1 MSILKITLL
10 ITLLVGVGY
19 VIFLKLFVRLSKHI
33 QILNVDE
40 FENHLKIT
48 KDAQLIDV
56 RTPREFEKHHIAGAK
71 NIDFLNSGFRREIK
85 KLDKSK
91 PIMVYCHS
99 GYRSKMVLPIFCS
112 EGFSTIYEL
121 DTGFSAWQKSE
132 KEVKRCCKN
141 K

>member
-10 ITLLVGVGY
+10 IILLVGVGY

-71 NIDFLNSGFRREIK
+71 NIDFLNPGFRREIK

-91 PIMVYCHS
+91 PIMVYCH
-99 GYRSKMVLPIFCS
+99 
-112 EGFSTIYEL
+112 
-121 DTGFSAWQKSE
+121 
-132 KEVKRCCKN
+132 
-141 K
+141 